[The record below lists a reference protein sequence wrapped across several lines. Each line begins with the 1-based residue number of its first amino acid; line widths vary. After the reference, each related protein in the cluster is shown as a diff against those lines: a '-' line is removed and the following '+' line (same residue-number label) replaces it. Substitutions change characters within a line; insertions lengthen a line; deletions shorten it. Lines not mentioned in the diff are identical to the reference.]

1 MNQHDVTP
9 LDLSSLHDA
18 ELESLV
24 IDRSNA
30 RVEIVYTKV
39 DGSTVR
45 LKFEGVLT
53 LRTSGFQ
60 FQNVV
65 HGVVLSSIV
74 RIGDSNID
82 RIARWVCSVDDGKL
96 LIEPAKL
103 NEFIRRISDNK
114 LILFHADPSWGA
126 EIGILCEKI
135 TLG

>member
-1 MNQHDVTP
+1 MNEHELTP

-18 ELESLV
+18 ELRSLI

-30 RVEIVYTKV
+30 RVEIVYAKV

-45 LKFEGVLT
+45 LKFGGVLT

-74 RIGDSNID
+74 RIGDSDIE
-82 RIARWVCSVDDGKL
+82 RIARWVCSIDDGKL

-103 NEFIRRISDNK
+103 NEFISKISDNK

-126 EIGILCEKI
+126 EIGVLCEEI
-135 TLG
+135 THD